1 MSTDKVI
8 LSWKIAEKYHREQE
22 YVKGKSGNKGI
33 TYLYHLGQVFIE
45 ASLSIKYEDE
55 IDRELLLLSAIMHD
69 LIEDTDVDF
78 EFLLKEFGFKVI
90 ASIKALTKNEAL
102 PKESQMEDS
111 LNRILL
117 VSKETAM
124 VKLCDRIANLSRR
137 PPSHW
142 KVEWILKYAK
152 EAEYINHKLG
162 WSSKYLSDRLESKI
176 LFYKENYT

>member
-1 MSTDKVI
+1 MSTDKIV
-8 LSWKIAEKYHREQE
+8 LSWQIAEEYHREQK
-22 YVKGKSGNKGI
+22 YVKGENGSQGI

-45 ASLSIKYEDE
+45 ASLSMKYEDK
-55 IDRELLLLSAIMHD
+55 IDKDLLLLSAIMHD
-69 LIEDTDVDF
+69 LIEDTDVNVDL
-78 EFLLKEFGFKVI
+78 LLKEFGPRVTE
-90 ASIKALTKNEAL
+90 SIKALTKNESL
-102 PKESQMEDS
+102 PKENQMEDS

-142 KVEWILKYAK
+142 EMKWILKYAE

-162 WSSKYLSDRLESKI
+162 WSSQYLSDRLATKI
-176 LFYKENYT
+176 RLYKENYT